1 MGAARY
7 NGAMRVLA
15 LDTSTDYL
23 SLALWLDGSVL
34 AHDTRAVQQHS
45 ELILPAVEALLAEGG
60 VALAAL
66 DGVAFGAGPGGF
78 TGLRIG
84 CAVAQGLA
92 FGAELP
98 VVGIS
103 SLLALAQ
110 GSGAECAIA
119 CLDARMGEVYH
130 ATYRIASGEW
140 QEVHAPGLYRPEQVP
155 LPPPG
160 AWTGVGSGFAAS
172 GAALQT
178 RLGERLARINAEA
191 FPHARDIAALAVA
204 RLARGE
210 GVPAWE
216 AAPIYIRDKVAL
228 KTAER

>member
-1 MGAARY
+1 
-7 NGAMRVLA
+7 MRVLA

-23 SLALWLDGSVL
+23 SLALWLDG
-34 AHDTRAVQQHS
+34 AHLGQDLRAVQQHS
-45 ELILPAVEALLAEGG
+45 ELILPAIEALLGEGG
-60 VALAAL
+60 VRLADL
-66 DGVAFGAGPGGF
+66 DGIAFGAGPGGF

-92 FGAELP
+92 FGADLP

-110 GSGAECAIA
+110 GSGAEQVIA

-130 ATYRIASGEW
+130 ATYWLESGDW
-140 QEVHAPGLYRPEQVP
+140 AEVHAPGLYRPEQTP

-160 AWTGVGSGFAAS
+160 AWVGVGSGFAAG

-178 RLGERLARINAEA
+178 RLGERLARVDAEA
-191 FPHARDIAALAVA
+191 FPRARAIAELAVA

-216 AAPIYIRDKVAL
+216 AAPVYIRDKVAL
-228 KTAER
+228 KTVER